1 MIINKCKIVNNIII
15 KNVKKGSSDTTFS
28 EPSVTMETGNIFE
41 KNVAT
46 NSQINFR
53 ETNKIWGQNNMS
65 L

>member
-1 MIINKCKIVNNIII
+1 MIINQCTIVNNIII
-15 KNVKKGSSDTTFS
+15 KNVIKGSPDTTFS